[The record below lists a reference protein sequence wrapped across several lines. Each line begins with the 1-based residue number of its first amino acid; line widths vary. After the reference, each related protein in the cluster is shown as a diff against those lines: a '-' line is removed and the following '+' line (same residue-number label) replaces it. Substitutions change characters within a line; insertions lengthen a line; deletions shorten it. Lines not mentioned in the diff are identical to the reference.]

1 MNKYIIVDW
10 ANNHL
15 FRKHEFDSFDD
26 GWTFLYEKFPDEE
39 DLGDYY
45 VIPKNEYKPN

>member
-1 MNKYIIVDW
+1 MEKFIIIDW

-15 FRKHEFDSFDD
+15 FRSKEFKSFED
-26 GWTFLYEKFPDEE
+26 GWEFLYIKFPDEE

-45 VIPKNEYKPN
+45 VIEKDSYKAN